1 MILERLNRRVQVY
14 LEEREVEEIAVE

>member
-1 MILERLNRRVQVY
+1 MLERLNQRVQLY